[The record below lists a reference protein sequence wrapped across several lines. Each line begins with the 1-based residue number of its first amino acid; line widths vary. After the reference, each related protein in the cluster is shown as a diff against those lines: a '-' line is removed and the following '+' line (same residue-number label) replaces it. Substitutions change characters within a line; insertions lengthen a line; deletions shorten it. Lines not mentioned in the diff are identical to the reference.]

1 MWLRKHYQNGLL
13 GQANVLFYKLGC
25 LYSILNNIHVKYNLS
40 I

>member
-1 MWLRKHYQNGLL
+1 MRFRKHYQNGL

-25 LYSILNNIHVKYNLS
+25 LYSILNNIHVKYNLG